1 MDNDDPAVAR
11 WHIVGRVQAATRPEL
26 APFVRQKTVL
36 LTTYRKDGRP
46 GASPVSI
53 AVEGDHAY
61 VRSFEKAFKT
71 RRLRNNPAALVAP
84 STMGGRPTGPAIA
97 ATLRRLEGDEA
108 AHAAHVLA
116 AKYRFLHGFLVPLAH
131 RLGRRRTGR
140 TVHFRLVPDDR
151 TEPPQGH
158 AHQSTTDNPR
168 PAAPS

>member
-1 MDNDDPAVAR
+1 MDNEAPAVAR
-11 WHIVGRVQAATRPEL
+11 WHVVGRVRAATRPEL

-71 RRLRNNPAALVAP
+71 RRLRANPAALVAP
-84 STMGGRPTGPAIA
+84 STLRGRPTGPAIG

-116 AKYRFLHGFLVPLAH
+116 AKYRFLHGVLVPLAH
-131 RLGRRRTGR
+131 RLGRRKTGR
-140 TVHFRLVPDDR
+140 TVHFLLLPSA
-151 TEPPQGH
+151 TEPSP
-158 AHQSTTDNPR
+158 
-168 PAAPS
+168 